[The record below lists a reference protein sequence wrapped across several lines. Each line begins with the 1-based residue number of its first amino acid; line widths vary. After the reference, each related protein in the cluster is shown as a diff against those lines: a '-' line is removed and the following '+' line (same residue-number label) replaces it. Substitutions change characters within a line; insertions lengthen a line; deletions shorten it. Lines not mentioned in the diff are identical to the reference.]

1 MLAAGANLNAHIEAV
16 TALVDA
22 APSWLA
28 QRDAMGRTA
37 CDVAIATG
45 APAEVIAL
53 VNVVRCDAG
62 LLHSTNEM
70 LAEANRCFVAVN
82 MARGMYD
89 AAEFAARKE
98 IVRSHERECLY
109 EAASCAAA
117 ASG

>member
-37 CDVAIATG
+37 CDLAIATG
-45 APAEVIAL
+45 APAEVIGL
-53 VNVVRCDAG
+53 VNVGDAG

-89 AAEFAARKE
+89 AAEFAAREE

>member
-1 MLAAGANLNAHIEAV
+1 
-16 TALVDA
+16 
-22 APSWLA
+22 
-28 QRDAMGRTA
+28 
-37 CDVAIATG
+37 
-45 APAEVIAL
+45 
-53 VNVVRCDAG
+53 
-62 LLHSTNEM
+62 M

-89 AAEFAARKE
+89 AAEFAAREE